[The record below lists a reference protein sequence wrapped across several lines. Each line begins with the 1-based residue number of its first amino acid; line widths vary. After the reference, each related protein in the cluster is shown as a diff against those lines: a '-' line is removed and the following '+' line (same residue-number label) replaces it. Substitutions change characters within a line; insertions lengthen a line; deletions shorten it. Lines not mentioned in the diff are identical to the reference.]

1 MLTSKLVTARGGRPI
16 VICNKD
22 DEEFVNEKCEKI
34 EMPTT
39 VDCLQGLLNVIP
51 LQLVAYWLA
60 IAENLNV
67 DFPSMFI
74 PIISLLSR
82 YNSLTFNR
90 KLGQVRYCRVNARG
104 FHYEGGKNGSF
115 FF

>member
-1 MLTSKLVTARGGRPI
+1 MSFTRGCCFYKEIYTDFFLVVARGGRPI

-51 LQLVAYWLA
+51 LQLIAYWLA

-67 DFPSMFI
+67 DFPS
-74 PIISLLSR
+74 
-82 YNSLTFNR
+82 
-90 KLGQVRYCRVNARG
+90 K
-104 FHYEGGKNGSF
+104 F
-115 FF
+115 FSSICFCLN